1 MSKIVNT
8 AEKKSL
14 IGYANS
20 KPTFRKGGALSK
32 LYPTK
37 KSDCGCKK

>member
-20 KPTFRKGGALSK
+20 KPTFKRGGALSSV
-32 LYPTK
+32 YPTK
-37 KSDCGCKK
+37 MTSCGCKK